1 MFFLITFRGKRECRA
16 VLYELKNLIKTYD
29 QRTVL
34 NLERLSLEKD
44 KILGLLGPNGAG
56 KTTLLEIMSF
66 LIRPSAGDI
75 WFEKEMV
82 NFTNGKLMD
91 LRRKVVLI
99 QQQPLLFTTTVFK
112 NVEYP
117 LKIRKTPMAKRESIV
132 KELLD
137 LVGMGMFT
145 HASAHKLSGGET
157 HRVAIAQALACF
169 PEVILMDEPTA
180 SVDIENQINIERIIK
195 EINREKG
202 ISVIFTTHD
211 MIQASRLA
219 DETLFLYE
227 GKVAQS
233 IYENIFSGHI
243 EVDPKGYKYCVLNS
257 GLKLRVSS
265 QNTGSVRI
273 SIDPKAV
280 KLNQKGSSHSKY
292 NSFKGT
298 LIQLADEQTR
308 VRALVDMGIPMSVL
322 ISKEIFKSL
331 HLGLGEEVRLY
342 CPEESIDV
350 FNSRL

>member
-1 MFFLITFRGKRECRA
+1 MFFLIIFRGKREYRA

-34 NLERLSLEKD
+34 DLERLSLEKN
-44 KILGLLGPNGAG
+44 KVLGLLGPNGAG
-56 KTTLLEIMSF
+56 KTTLLEIMAF
-66 LIRPSAGDI
+66 LIRPSAGDL
-75 WFEKEMV
+75 WFKKERV
-82 NFTNGKLMD
+82 NFNNGKLMG

-117 LKIRKTPMAKRESIV
+117 LKIRKTPRAKRESIV

-180 SVDIENQINIERIIK
+180 SVDVENQINIERIIK
-195 EINREKG
+195 KINRKKE
-202 ISVIFTTHD
+202 ISVIFMTHD

-219 DETLFLYE
+219 DETVFLFE

-243 EVDPKGYKYCVLNS
+243 EVDPKVYKYCVLNS

-265 QNTGSVRI
+265 EKSGSIRI

-280 KLNQKGSSHSKY
+280 KLSQKENSSKY
-292 NSFKGT
+292 NSFKGN
-298 LIQLADEQTR
+298 LIQLTDEQIR

-322 ISKEIFKSL
+322 IPKEVFKSL
-331 HLGLGEEVRLY
+331 HLNLGEKVWLH
-342 CPEESIDV
+342 CPKESIDI
-350 FNSRL
+350 F

>member
-1 MFFLITFRGKRECRA
+1 

-34 NLERLSLEKD
+34 NLERLSLEKN
-44 KILGLLGPNGAG
+44 KVLGLLGPNGAG
-56 KTTLLEIMSF
+56 KTTLLEIMAF
-66 LIRPSAGDI
+66 LIRPSAGHM
-75 WFEKEMV
+75 WFKKEMV

-117 LKIRKTPMAKRESIV
+117 LKIRKTPKAKRERIV

-157 HRVAIAQALACF
+157 HRVAIAQALSCF

-180 SVDIENQINIERIIK
+180 SVDVENQINIERIIK
-195 EINREKG
+195 EINRKKG

-265 QNTGSVRI
+265 QKVGSIRI

-280 KLNQKGSSHSKY
+280 KLNQKGSGSSMY

-322 ISKEIFKSL
+322 IPKEEFKSL
-331 HLGLGEEVRLY
+331 NLDLGEEVRLY
-342 CPEESIDV
+342 CPEDSIDV
-350 FNSRL
+350 F

>member
-1 MFFLITFRGKRECRA
+1 MFFLITFKGKRECKA

-34 NLERLSLEKD
+34 NLERLSFEKN
-44 KILGLLGPNGAG
+44 KVLGLLGPNGAG
-56 KTTLLEIMSF
+56 KTTLLEIMAF

-75 WFEKEMV
+75 WFKKEMV

-99 QQQPLLFTTTVFK
+99 QQQPILFTTTVFK

-117 LKIRKTPMAKRESIV
+117 LKIRKTPRANRERIV

-145 HASAHKLSGGET
+145 QSSAHKLSGGET

-180 SVDIENQINIERIIK
+180 SVDVENQINIERIIK
-195 EINREKG
+195 EINREKE

-257 GLKLRVSS
+257 DLQLRVSS
-265 QNTGSVRI
+265 QKAGSIRI

-280 KLNQKGSSHSKY
+280 KLNQKENSSMP

-298 LIQLADEQTR
+298 LIQLTDEQTR
-308 VRALVDMGIPMSVL
+308 VRALVDIGIPMSVL
-322 ISKEIFKSL
+322 IPKAVFKSL
-331 HLGLGEEVRLY
+331 HLDLGEEVRLY

-350 FNSRL
+350 F

>member
-1 MFFLITFRGKRECRA
+1 

-34 NLERLSLEKD
+34 NLERLYLEKN

-56 KTTLLEIMSF
+56 KTTLLEIMAF
-66 LIRPSAGDI
+66 LIRPSAGDV
-75 WFEKEMV
+75 WFKKEMV

-117 LKIRKTPMAKRESIV
+117 LKIRKTPRAKRERIV

-180 SVDIENQINIERIIK
+180 SVDVENQINIERIIK
-195 EINREKG
+195 EINRKKG

-219 DETLFLYE
+219 DETVFLFE

-243 EVDPKGYKYCVLNS
+243 EVDSKGHKYCVLYS

-265 QNTGSVRI
+265 QNTGPVRI
-273 SIDPKAV
+273 SIDPCAV
-280 KLNQKGSSHSKY
+280 KLNQIERGCSTH

-298 LIQLADEQTR
+298 LMQLANEQKK
-308 VRALVDMGIPMSVL
+308 VRALVDVGIPLSVL
-322 ISKEIFKSL
+322 IPKEVFKSL
-331 HLGLGEEVRLY
+331 HLDLGEEVRLC

-350 FNSRL
+350 F

>member
-1 MFFLITFRGKRECRA
+1 M
-16 VLYELKNLIKTYD
+16 LYELKNLIKTYD

-34 NLERLSLEKD
+34 NLERLSLEKN
-44 KILGLLGPNGAG
+44 KVLGLLGPNGAG
-56 KTTLLEIMSF
+56 KTTLLEIMAF
-66 LIRPSAGDI
+66 LIRPSSGDI
-75 WFEKEMV
+75 WFKKEMV

-99 QQQPLLFTTTVFK
+99 QQQPILFTTTVFK

-117 LKIRKTPMAKRESIV
+117 LKIRKTPMAKRERIV

-145 HASAHKLSGGET
+145 HANAHKLSGGET

-180 SVDIENQINIERIIK
+180 SVDVENQINIERIIK

-233 IYENIFSGHI
+233 IYENIFSGQI
-243 EVDPKGYKYCVLNS
+243 EVDSKGYKYCVLNS

-265 QNTGSVRI
+265 QKVGSIRI

-280 KLNQKGSSHSKY
+280 KLNQKGSSSSMY

-322 ISKEIFKSL
+322 IPKEVFKSL
-331 HLGLGEEVRLY
+331 HLDLGEEVRLY

-350 FNSRL
+350 F

>member
-1 MFFLITFRGKRECRA
+1 M
-16 VLYELKNLIKTYD
+16 LYELKNLIKTYD

-34 NLERLSLEKD
+34 NLESLNLERNKV
-44 KILGLLGPNGAG
+44 IGLLGPNGAG
-56 KTTLLEIMSF
+56 KTTLLEILAF
-66 LIRPSAGDI
+66 LIRPSAGEL
-75 WFEKEMV
+75 WFKKKRI
-82 NFTNGKLMD
+82 NFTTGKLMD
-91 LRRKVVLI
+91 LRREVVLI

-117 LKIRKTPMAKRESIV
+117 LRIRKTPRAKRESIV

-137 LVGMGMFT
+137 LVGMGMFR

-180 SVDIENQINIERIIK
+180 SVDVENQINIERIIK
-195 EINREKG
+195 EINRKKE

-219 DETLFLYE
+219 DETVFLFE

-233 IYENIFSGHI
+233 IYENIFSGNI
-243 EVDPKGYKYCVLNS
+243 EIDPKGYQYCVLNS

-265 QNTGSVRI
+265 QKSGPIRI
-273 SIDPKAV
+273 SIDPRAV
-280 KLNQKGSSHSKY
+280 KLNQKENFSMP

-298 LIQLADEQTR
+298 LVQLADEQTR
-308 VRALVDMGIPMSVL
+308 VRALVDIGIPMSVL
-322 ISKEIFKSL
+322 IPKQVFKSL
-331 HLGLGEEVRLY
+331 HLQLGEKVWLY

-350 FNSRL
+350 F

>member
-1 MFFLITFRGKRECRA
+1 MFFSIIFRGKREYKA

-34 NLERLSLEKD
+34 NLERLSLEKN
-44 KILGLLGPNGAG
+44 KVLGLLGPNGAG
-56 KTTLLEIMSF
+56 KTTLLEIMAF
-66 LIRPSAGDI
+66 LIRPSAGNL
-75 WFEKEMV
+75 WFKKEMV
-82 NFTNGKLMD
+82 NFTNGNLMD

-117 LKIRKTPMAKRESIV
+117 LKIRKTLKAKRERIV

-180 SVDIENQINIERIIK
+180 SVDVENQINIERIIK
-195 EINREKG
+195 EINRKKG

-219 DETLFLYE
+219 DETVFLFE

-233 IYENIFSGHI
+233 IHENIFSGHI

-265 QNTGSVRI
+265 QKSGSIRI

-280 KLNQKGSSHSKY
+280 KLNQKRSSPSMY

-298 LIQLADEQTR
+298 LIQLTDEQTR

-322 ISKEIFKSL
+322 IPKEVFKSL
-331 HLGLGEEVRLY
+331 HLDLGEKVRLY
-342 CPEESIDV
+342 CPKESIDV
-350 FNSRL
+350 F

>member
-1 MFFLITFRGKRECRA
+1 MFFLITFRGKRECRV

-29 QRTVL
+29 KRTVL
-34 NLERLSLEKD
+34 NLERLSLEKN
-44 KILGLLGPNGAG
+44 KVLGLLGPNGAG
-56 KTTLLEIMSF
+56 KTTLLEIMAF
-66 LIRPSAGDI
+66 LIRPSAGSL
-75 WFEKEMV
+75 WFKKEMV
-82 NFTNGKLMD
+82 NFTNGNLMD

-117 LKIRKTPMAKRESIV
+117 LKIRKTLKAKRERIV

-137 LVGMGMFT
+137 LVGMGMFR

-180 SVDIENQINIERIIK
+180 SVDVENQINIERIIK
-195 EINREKG
+195 EINRKKG

-219 DETLFLYE
+219 DETVFLFE

-233 IYENIFSGHI
+233 IHENIFSGHI

-257 GLKLRVSS
+257 GLKLLVTS
-265 QNTGSVRI
+265 QKSGSIRI

-280 KLNQKGSSHSKY
+280 KLNQKRSSPSMY

-298 LIQLADEQTR
+298 LIQLTDEQTR

-322 ISKEIFKSL
+322 IPKEVFKSL
-331 HLGLGEEVRLY
+331 HLDLGEKVRLY
-342 CPEESIDV
+342 CPKESIDV
-350 FNSRL
+350 F

>member
-1 MFFLITFRGKRECRA
+1 M
-16 VLYELKNLIKTYD
+16 LYELKNLIKTYD

-34 NLERLSLEKD
+34 NLERLSLEKN

-56 KTTLLEIMSF
+56 KTTLLEILAF

-75 WFEKEMV
+75 WFKKEMV

-99 QQQPLLFTTTVFK
+99 QQQPLLFTTTVVK

-117 LKIRKTPMAKRESIV
+117 LKIRKTPKAKREKIV

-180 SVDIENQINIERIIK
+180 SVDVENQINIERIIK
-195 EINREKG
+195 EVNREKG

-265 QNTGSVRI
+265 QKSGSIRI

-280 KLNQKGSSHSKY
+280 KLNQKGSSPSMY

-322 ISKEIFKSL
+322 IPKEVFKSL
-331 HLGLGEEVRLY
+331 HLDLGEEVRLY

-350 FNSRL
+350 F